1 MNFGVSVAGLPMSN
15 SDLTGALGHEA
26 SFTLIVGRTFI
37 CRLYPATSRS
47 IRPRG
52 FEYKHAVSALATMAG
67 ATPHAAN
74 RQNNLFNGNEM
85 PWSTVGSLV
94 FVWWNTS
101 LSPPIAKP
109 PASKQNVGFVVEQL
123 RDIRQEIGFDILALG
138 EVRSSDLR
146 AIIDGLGDLN
156 LRVHDA
162 TDRSG
167 RLIYDTAVIYD
178 SSKLSVESTHSLTDR
193 FGNKALKTGEVVEL
207 RVTKTGDQIVVVVSH
222 WPGRRNV
229 WDCAPARPELG
240 SSLRR
245 FVERIHEEAPHAY
258 IILAGD
264 YNDDL
269 FSPSL
274 ANHMLATRDRS
285 LVRRNSRF
293 LYNPFW
299 RKLGESHDHDRSNGV
314 EGICGTHFYYGGDHS
329 QWFTFDQNIF
339 SSAFLQDSSL
349 RLNEELCGIVA
360 PSELRTKVMTRREIF
375 DHFPVLGTIEL
386 RSES

>member
-1 MNFGVSVAGLPMSN
+1 MNFRGRPESVVQVHVR
-15 SDLTGALGHEA
+15 SDVHA
-26 SFTLIVGRTFI
+26 SAAPV
-37 CRLYPATSRS
+37 ASRS
-47 IRPRG
+47 IRHLG
-52 FEYKHAVSALATMAG
+52 FERGHAVSALVKMTR
-67 ATPHAAN
+67 ATPQAAY
-74 RQNNLFNGNEM
+74 RQNNLSNGNEM

-109 PASKQNVGFVVEQL
+109 PASEQNVGFVVEQL
-123 RDIRQEIGFDILALG
+123 REIRQGIGFDILALG
-138 EVRSSDLR
+138 EVRSSDLQ

-178 SSKLSVESTHSLTDR
+178 CSKLSVESTHSLTDR

-207 RVTKTGDQIVVVVSH
+207 RVTATGEQIIVVVSH

-229 WDCAPARPELG
+229 SDGGPARSELG
-240 SSLRR
+240 ASLRR
-245 FVERIHEEAPHAY
+245 FVERIHEETPNAF
-258 IILAGD
+258 IVLAGD
-264 YNDDL
+264 YNDDP

-274 ANHMLATRDRS
+274 ANHMLATRDRA

-299 RKLGESHDHDRSNGV
+299 RKLGESHNHDRSNEV

-329 QWFTFDQNIF
+329 QWFTFDQIIF
-339 SSAFLQDSSL
+339 SSAFLQDSSMC
-349 RLNEELCGIVA
+349 LNEELCGIVA
-360 PSELRTKVMTRREIF
+360 PSELRAKIMTRREIF